1 MICFCHWVPEPA
13 LSGIALQPHMHEA
26 ESVTQGPKCSFQAL
40 PCSLLSAQGFGLHS
54 LQVMQHTPTFTVPR
68 FEEQKTQVCGVLNIH
83 AVSRHYITKAA
94 NILFELLS
102 HNSDAVFKAEG
113 FGKLAVREG
122 TKPIIVLLS
131 RALLL
136 SRASVSRISPG
147 LSHPSH

>member
-1 MICFCHWVPEPA
+1 MDFASQTTRMICFCHWVPEPA

-102 HNSDAVFKAEG
+102 HNSDARCSRLRGLESWLFE
-113 FGKLAVREG
+113 RE
-122 TKPIIVLLS
+122 
-131 RALLL
+131 RN
-136 SRASVSRISPG
+136 R
-147 LSHPSH
+147 